1 MLFADSSNKGMQLR
15 QRRAMEMVLVEGMA
29 RVRLVV
35 NLEFGGC
42 EIQSVV

>member
-1 MLFADSSNKGMQLR
+1 
-15 QRRAMEMVLVEGMA
+15 MEMVLVEGMLN
-29 RVRLVV
+29 VRLVV